1 VYCVFIYL
9 FFSLQR
15 MIVARNLVRRRFLS
29 AAASAAPSES
39 GRDVTNAANAAQPNA
54 NNEQNNKSNAPLTNY
69 EIREKMDEVFR
80 RPVVRRKKKKKK
92 KKKKNFF
99 IDFFFFLKKKAFYA
113 LVSSFGRGERT
124 GGVHLLLFGLSCRR
138 RKRNLTKYQ
147 KNCFEIYSH
156 RRAPVVS
163 STPPFATWAQRIRPL
178 SIAH

>member
-1 VYCVFIYL
+1 
-9 FFSLQR
+9 

-99 IDFFFFLKKKAFYA
+99 IDFFFFVLFEKK
-113 LVSSFGRGERT
+113 S
-124 GGVHLLLFGLSCRR
+124 LLCVGIELWAWRA
-138 RKRNLTKYQ
+138 
-147 KNCFEIYSH
+147 H
-156 RRAPVVS
+156 WRRAFTIIWTIVP
-163 STPPFATWAQRIRPL
+163 TTKA
-178 SIAH
+178 